1 MHAALALILGLW
13 LALAPPARAAPLPSA
28 WSAEVEENLGRLI
41 LVWPAPTRATL
52 TLAGEVA
59 QLRAERPVAVPPA
72 SVTTPLAGWLLGAA
86 ANGDGSRLSL
96 QLRPGTDTHLTQP
109 HPRLTVI
116 EFSKAPA
123 PAVVAAPPSL
133 ALAAADG
140 AAMVAPAA
148 GPARTMPVP
157 RSRPALDAPA
167 PLPAIAATAIVVG
180 DGAESTA
187 ESSPVP
193 AGQVTVAATGGADA
207 LELRFRWGSTVPAA
221 MFERAGQFWA
231 VFPGGNAQVAGW
243 RSLARPDVAAWLEP
257 LATAAAGE
265 ARLFRFRIA
274 RPVRIE
280 PRPSEDGWIVQVTA
294 GEATSADAGSSPWVR
309 DPERGEL
316 AAETAGQVAQVRDPE
331 SGERLTLLLAPEG
344 GLRHALPAR
353 LVDLELL
360 PSLQGLVWRPLS
372 DGMIAAVTD
381 GRLTV
386 TRPGGLRLSTVAT
399 EEAVPVPEPAPSTV
413 KQQLTAAAP
422 EPDDGHAQA
431 PEAVAAT
438 PPAPL
443 KVTEP
448 AVSGALELG
457 GLAALDA
464 AGRQLARARLLDEL
478 RGLAGPQRARARLE
492 LARLY
497 LADALG
503 PEARTALELIDDREL
518 GTAVAGPMRTARI
531 ALTGAAEAL
540 AGRPDPALASLLDH
554 ALDADAEIALWRA
567 YAAALGA
574 RWPLATQEWQR
585 SGGLPQAYPGPLRRR
600 LGLELAATLLDH
612 GDAGEARAL
621 LRQLAGIGLSGT
633 DGARLRLLEGI
644 ADAREGRL
652 REAEAAF
659 AAAAAAGEGDIA
671 TRARFLLASVR
682 ADAGSLEP
690 AAAATALAG
699 ERQSWRG
706 HPWEPRMLERLAEL
720 QAAAGRQVEAIA
732 TRREAIA
739 RTADPAAAAA
749 AREALRV
756 QVAAWLTDTGTP
768 AVARLAIH
776 RAHGDLLDGTGIAD
790 RLRALLGEAAA
801 RAGLTD
807 TAAGLLDATAPG
819 PETRAAQVAL
829 AEALAAQGKLKA
841 AQRRLARVDSGGEL
855 DRELQARAAQTAGNP
870 AQAAAALL
878 GVGSASGRVLARE
891 ILALQGDWS
900 ELARRTGAELAAAGE
915 TAELDPSQAAAAV
928 WFGLAQAR
936 LGRTDAAAAVAAR
949 YAERIRT
956 PQLAGLLRLATMT
969 AAGQDG
975 DGTMAGRFAA
985 ALRGE
990 LAALGPVAAMSTG
1003 GGIRTAS
1010 ARSGPEG

>member
-1 MHAALALILGLW
+1 MHAALALVLGLW
-13 LALAPPARAAPLPSA
+13 LAPVPPARAAPLPTA
-28 WSAEVEENLGRLI
+28 WSAEVEANLGRLI

-59 QLRAERPVAVPPA
+59 HLRAERPLTVPPKSA
-72 SVTTPLAGWLLGAA
+72 TTPLAAWLLGAA
-86 ANGDGSRLSL
+86 ANGDGSRLAL
-96 QLRPGTDTHLTQP
+96 QLRPGADAHLTQP

-116 EFSKAPA
+116 EVRQAPA
-123 PAVVAAPPSL
+123 PAAVAAPPSL
-133 ALAAADG
+133 ALATAGG

-167 PLPAIAATAIVVG
+167 PLSDVAAEAVAVG
-180 DGAESTA
+180 DGGETTA
-187 ESSPVP
+187 ESSTVP
-193 AGQVTVAATGGADA
+193 TGQVTVAATGGADA
-207 LELRFRWGSTVPAA
+207 LELRFRWGSTVPTA

-231 VFPGGNAQVAGW
+231 VFPGANAQVAGW

-257 LATAAAGE
+257 LATAAAGD
-265 ARLFRFRIA
+265 ARLFRFRVA
-274 RPVRIE
+274 RPVRID
-280 PRPSEDGWIVQVTA
+280 PRPTEDGWIVQVTA
-294 GEATSADAGSSPWVR
+294 GEATSADAGSAPWVR

-316 AAETAGQVAQVRDPE
+316 TAETAGQVAQVRDPE

-360 PSLQGLVWRPLS
+360 PSLQGLVWRPLT
-372 DGMIAAVTD
+372 DGMRAAVTE

-386 TRPGGLRLSTVAT
+386 TRPGGLRLSAVAA
-399 EEAVPVPEPAPSTV
+399 EAVPVPEPAPSTV
-413 KQQLTAAAP
+413 KQQPTAAAP
-422 EPDDGHAQA
+422 EPDDGHGHA
-431 PEAVAAT
+431 PEAVVAT

-443 KVTEP
+443 AATEP
-448 AVSGALELG
+448 AFSGALELG
-457 GLAALDA
+457 GLSALDA

-518 GTAVAGPMRTARI
+518 GTAAAGPMRTARI

-567 YAAALGA
+567 YAAGLGA

-585 SGGLPQAYPGPLRRR
+585 SGGLPQAYPDPLRRR

-621 LRQLAGIGLSGT
+621 LRQLAGIGLPAT

-671 TRARFLLASVR
+671 TRARFLLTSVR
-682 ADAGSLEP
+682 AEAGSLEP
-690 AAAATALAG
+690 AAAATVLTG

-706 HPWEPRMLERLAEL
+706 HSWEPRMLERLAEL

-749 AREALRV
+749 AREALRG
-756 QVAAWLTDTGTP
+756 QMAAWLADTGTP
-768 AVARLAIH
+768 VVARLAIH
-776 RAHGDLLDGTGIAD
+776 RAHGDLLDGTGAAD
-790 RLRALLGEAAA
+790 GMRALLGEAAA
-801 RAGLTD
+801 RAGLVD
-807 TAAGLLDATAPG
+807 TAAALLDATAPG
-819 PETRAAQVAL
+819 TETRAAQAAL
-829 AEALAAQGKLKA
+829 AEALAGRGELEA
-841 AQRRLARVDSGGEL
+841 AQRRLARGDSGGDL
-855 DRELQARAAQTAGNP
+855 DRELQARSAHAAGNP
-870 AQAAAALL
+870 AQAAATLL
-878 GVGSASGRVLARE
+878 GVGSASGRALARE
-891 ILALQGDWS
+891 ILASQGDWS
-900 ELARRTGAELAAAGE
+900 ELARRTGAELAAVGE
-915 TAELDPSQAAAAV
+915 AAELDPLQAAAAV
-928 WFGLAQAR
+928 WLGLAQAR
-936 LGRTDAAAAVAAR
+936 LGQADAAAAVAVR

-969 AAGQDG
+969 ATGQDA

-990 LAALGPVAAMSTG
+990 LAALGPVAAASAS

-1010 ARSGPEG
+1010 ARSGPAG

>member
-1 MHAALALILGLW
+1 VHAALALVLGLW
-13 LALAPPARAAPLPSA
+13 LALAPSARTAPLPSA
-28 WSAEVEENLGRLI
+28 WSAEVEANLGRLI
-41 LVWPAPTRATL
+41 IVWPAPTRATL

-59 QLRAERPVAVPPA
+59 QLRAERPLAVPPA
-72 SVTTPLAGWLLGAA
+72 LVTTPLAPWLQGAT
-86 ANGDGSRLSL
+86 ANSDGSRLSL
-96 QLRPGTDTHLTQP
+96 QLRPGTDAHLTQP

-116 EFSKAPA
+116 EFRQAPA
-123 PAVVAAPPSL
+123 PAAVAAPPSL
-133 ALAAADG
+133 APAIADG

-167 PLPAIAATAIVVG
+167 PLPDVAAKAAAVDEG
-180 DGAESTA
+180 GESTA
-187 ESSPVP
+187 EPSPAP

-207 LELRFRWGSTVPAA
+207 LELRFRWGSTVPTA

-231 VFPGGNAQVAGW
+231 VFPGANAQVAGW

-257 LATAAAGE
+257 LATAAAGD
-265 ARLFRFRIA
+265 ARLFRFRIP

-280 PRPSEDGWIVQVTA
+280 PRPSEDGWTVQVTA
-294 GEATSADAGSSPWVR
+294 GEATSADADGAPWVR

-316 AAETAGQVAQVRDPE
+316 TAETAGQVAQVRDPE

-360 PSLQGLVWRPLS
+360 PSLQGLVWRPLT
-372 DGMIAAVTD
+372 DGMRAAVTD

-386 TRPGGLRLSTVAT
+386 TRPGGLRLSAVAA
-399 EEAVPVPEPAPSTV
+399 EESVPVPEPTPSTV
-413 KQQLTAAAP
+413 TQQPAAAAP
-422 EPDDGHAQA
+422 EPVDGHAQA

-438 PPAPL
+438 PPAQL
-443 KVTEP
+443 AATEP
-448 AVSGALELG
+448 PLTGALELG
-457 GLAALDA
+457 GLSALDA

-478 RGLAGPQRARARLE
+478 RRLAGPQRALARLE

-518 GTAVAGPMRTARI
+518 GTAAAAPMQTARI

-554 ALDADAEIALWRA
+554 ALDADEEIALWRA

-585 SGGLPQAYPGPLRRR
+585 SGGLPQAYPDPLRRR

-621 LRQLAGIGLSGT
+621 LRQLAGIGLTGT

-644 ADAREGRL
+644 ADAREGRS

-671 TRARFLLASVR
+671 TRARFLLTAVR
-682 ADAGSLEP
+682 ADPGTLEP
-690 AAAATALAG
+690 GAAATALAG

-720 QAAAGRQVEAIA
+720 QAAAGRQVEAIT

-739 RTADPAAAAA
+739 RTADPAAMAA
-749 AREALRV
+749 AREALLS
-756 QVAAWLTDTGTP
+756 QMAAWLADTGTP
-768 AVARLAIH
+768 VVARLAIH
-776 RAHGDLLDGTGIAD
+776 RAHGDLLDGTGAAD
-790 RLRALLGEAAA
+790 GIRALLGEAAA
-801 RAGLTD
+801 RAGLAD
-807 TAAGLLDATAPG
+807 SAVALLDATAPG
-819 PETRAAQVAL
+819 TETRAAQAAL
-829 AEALAAQGKLKA
+829 AEALAGRGELEA
-841 AQRRLARVDSGGEL
+841 AQRRLARGDSGGDL
-855 DRELQARAAQTAGNP
+855 DRELQARSAHAAGNP
-870 AQAAAALL
+870 AQAAATLL
-878 GVGSASGRVLARE
+878 GVGSASGRALARE
-891 ILALQGDWS
+891 ILASQGDWS
-900 ELARRTGAELAAAGE
+900 ELARRTGAELAAVGE
-915 TAELDPSQAAAAV
+915 AAELDPLQAAAAV
-928 WFGLAQAR
+928 WLGLAQAR
-936 LGRTDAAAAVAAR
+936 LGQADAAAAVAVR

-969 AAGQDG
+969 ATGQDA

-990 LAALGPVAAMSTG
+990 LAALGPVAAASAS

-1010 ARSGPEG
+1010 ARSGPAG